1 MHTGGSGAVQV
12 GPATNDQLSSSD
24 LLPGKDASI
33 DLPPSLFDEIT
44 NRSVVGLFYALHVEP
59 TLFPVGAVDKTVIS
73 PVLATT
79 VGPNIKFENLQDN
92 VTISLRTYYTTE
104 QVLKVCTY
112 VKL

>member
-12 GPATNDQLSSSD
+12 GPATNDQDLVSSSD
-24 LLPGKDASI
+24 LLPGEDASI
-33 DLPPSLFDEIT
+33 ELPPSLFGEIT

-92 VTISLRTYYTTE
+92 VTVSLRTYVTE
-104 QVLKVCTY
+104 QVVKV
-112 VKL
+112 